1 MILLIIFIVGLLTG
15 IGLLIH
21 YNYSYRN
28 FDAEET
34 VGGILT
40 IVFSILTILAVIV
53 LAYAY
58 IGLDAQV
65 SENQMRY
72 EMLTYQWENNFY
84 DNDND
89 VGKQQLVDQIREW
102 NEDLAKYRKLQ
113 YDVLI
118 GAFIPNIYDQFEFI
132 SLEPPG
138 GN

>member
-40 IVFSILTILAVIV
+40 IVFGILTIIAAIILAF
-53 LAYAY
+53 AY

-89 VGKQQLVDQIREW
+89 VGKQQLVDQIRKW

-118 GAFIPNIYDQFEFI
+118 GAFIPNVYDQFEFI

-138 GN
+138 GD

>member
-21 YNYSYRN
+21 YNFSRCAY
-28 FDAEET
+28 DAEET
-34 VGGILT
+34 VGSALSILFGILT
-40 IVFSILTILAVIV
+40 VLAVIV
-53 LAYAY
+53 LAYMY

-89 VGKQQLVDQIREW
+89 VGKQQLVDQIRRW
-102 NEDLAKYRKLQ
+102 NEDLARYRKLQ
-113 YDVLI
+113 YDAWI
-118 GAFIPNIYDQFEFI
+118 GAFVPNVFDQFEFI